1 MRVQRYFAPCLN
13 DSTLQRLPT
22 NTTLHSSTLHYHT
35 RLFVIP
41 LRDPPV
47 SAGRFHLTLLL
58 RVNFIFDLKKL
69 FYLRKRREGNR
80 LSLSVSFRA
89 SSASAAR
96 ASYPPLPPHFGSHR
110 LVIDGYRRTTTPDQR
125 SSMSFP
131 TDRRLEATVAD
142 PIPANSINPRLIT
155 RGSKL
160 IAPPR
165 CPALLTEDPHVN
177 RLILRPANG
186 AEEHAPISPR
196 HRILSTK
203 LLTPDPYDER
213 LKQTTWAYSL
223 ATRKFFIADLTRV
236 SPEGE

>member
-1 MRVQRYFAPCLN
+1 MLKRFYVTTPTYQHHPPFLHTPLSYPAVRYSITRSSSFCRP
-13 DSTLQRLPT
+13 LPF
-22 NTTLHSSTLHYHT
+22 NPS
-35 RLFVIP
+35 
-41 LRDPPV
+41 PP
-47 SAGRFHLTLLL
+47 R
-58 RVNFIFDLKKL
+58 KL

-96 ASYPPLPPHFGSHR
+96 ASYLSPFRFSPPR
-110 LVIDGYRRTTTPDQR
+110 NRRTTTPDQR

-186 AEEHAPISPR
+186 AEEYAPISPR

>member
-1 MRVQRYFAPCLN
+1 MLKRFYVTTPTYQHHPPFLHTPLSYPAVRYSITRSSSFCRP
-13 DSTLQRLPT
+13 LPF
-22 NTTLHSSTLHYHT
+22 NPS
-35 RLFVIP
+35 
-41 LRDPPV
+41 PP
-47 SAGRFHLTLLL
+47 R
-58 RVNFIFDLKKL
+58 KL
-69 FYLRKRREGNR
+69 FYLRKRREENR

-96 ASYPPLPPHFGSHR
+96 ASYPPLSPHFGSHG

-142 PIPANSINPRLIT
+142 PIPSNSINPRLIT
-155 RGSKL
+155 RPRGSKL